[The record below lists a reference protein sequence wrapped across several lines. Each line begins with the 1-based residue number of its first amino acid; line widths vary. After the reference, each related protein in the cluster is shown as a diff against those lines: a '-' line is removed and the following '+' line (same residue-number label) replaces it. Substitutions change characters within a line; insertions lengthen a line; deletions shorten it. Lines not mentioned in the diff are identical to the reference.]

1 MQRIRSIL
9 TGVAGTPW
17 YLNHYFLGDDDATS
31 ASAAIAQ
38 VDAFWQGLDGLMDN
52 AITIAVQGDV
62 PTINVGTG
70 EMTAVNSVT
79 GTTQTGDSAG
89 LPLPYATQGGVQW
102 NTDTFIGGRRLIGR
116 SFLPGF
122 TADNLES
129 DGTPTTGSISGMDA
143 AANALVGG
151 TPAFAV
157 WSRTHATAASVESWT
172 VRNTFWVQRSRR
184 D

>member
-17 YLNHYFLGDDDATS
+17 YLNHYFLGDDNASS

-38 VDAFWQGLDGLMDN
+38 VAAFWDALDGLMDN

-62 PTINVGTG
+62 PTIDVGSG
-70 EMTAVNSVT
+70 EMTAVNSVAGDT
-79 GTTQTGDSAG
+79 EAGDSVG
-89 LPLPYATQGGVQW
+89 LPLPYATQGAVQW
-102 NTDTFIGGRRLIGR
+102 NTDVFTGGRRLVGR

-122 TADNLES
+122 TADTLES
-129 DGTPTTGSISGMDA
+129 DGTPTAGTLTGIDT

-151 TPAFAV
+151 TPAFCV
-157 WSRTHATAASVESWT
+157 WSRTHGVAASVESWT
-172 VRNTFWVQRSRR
+172 VRNAFWVMRSRR